1 MQSVILKPINA
12 IQYTPTNPTLAAL
25 FKQVQHHVSHQQ
37 YDLVIDL
44 LTQAKHNEAYAT
56 CKVNWD
62 KLIASHLPYIN
73 SPHI

>member
-1 MQSVILKPINA
+1 MQSIILKPVRA
-12 IQYTPTNPTLAAL
+12 IQYTPSSPTLKAL
-25 FKQVQHHVSHQQ
+25 FTQVQHHVNAQQ
-37 YDLVIDL
+37 FDLVVHL
-44 LTQAKHNEAYAT
+44 LTQARHNPAYSK